1 MLSRVERINDD
12 INALFASEREELW
25 AMQGVVPNTVDL
37 MAMAIERYE
46 NSKRAKRLLRV
57 PEVAE
62 YLGVSDYIVRTWL
75 TSGVLK
81 NENLAGGQSLISVK
95 QLEDLKEKE
104 PNKIL
109 RKMKRNKKSD
119 TSQRRLN

>member
-1 MLSRVERINDD
+1 MLSRVERLNDD

-46 NSKRAKRLLRV
+46 DSKRAKRLLRV

-62 YLGVSDYIVRTWL
+62 YLGVSDYIVRTWI

-109 RKMKRNKKSD
+109 RKIRETNKA
-119 TSQRRLN
+119 TLHRVAL

>member
-46 NSKRAKRLLRV
+46 DSKRAKRLLRV

>member
-1 MLSRVERINDD
+1 MLSRVERISIQIDE
-12 INALFASEREELW
+12 LSVRELSELW
-25 AMQGVVPNTVDL
+25 EKKGVVPSYVDQYVI
-37 MAMAIERYE
+37 AYE
-46 NSKRAKRLLRV
+46 HYEDRKRAKRLLRV

-62 YLGVSDYIVRTWL
+62 YLGVSDYIVRTWI

-109 RKMKRNKKSD
+109 RKMKRNK
-119 TSQRRLN
+119 

>member
-1 MLSRVERINDD
+1 MLSRVERLNDD

-46 NSKRAKRLLRV
+46 DSKRAKRLLRV

-62 YLGVSDYIVRTWL
+62 YLGVSDYIVRTWI

>member
-25 AMQGVVPNTVDL
+25 AIQGVVPNTVDL

-46 NSKRAKRLLRV
+46 DRKHAKRLLRV

-109 RKMKRNKKSD
+109 RKMKRNK
-119 TSQRRLN
+119 